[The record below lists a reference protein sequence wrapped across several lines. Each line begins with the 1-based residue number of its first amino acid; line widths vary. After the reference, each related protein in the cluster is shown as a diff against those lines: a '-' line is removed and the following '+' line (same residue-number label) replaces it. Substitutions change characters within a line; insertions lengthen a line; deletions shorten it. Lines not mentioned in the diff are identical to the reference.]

1 MLTGESL
8 PVAKSTGDL
17 VSAGTVSQVGQLT
30 CRATRVGS
38 QTALSQIVALVAK
51 AQGSKAPIARLA
63 DQIAGYF
70 VPVIM
75 VIATLGAL
83 AWLLTGH
90 SLGFSLTIFVS
101 VLVIACPC
109 ALGLATPTAIMVGT
123 GKAAKAGILFKNGTA
138 LEQLSQVTTVVLD
151 KTGTI
156 TQGKPTVTDVL
167 AKPGLDPATI
177 LQLAASLEFYTK
189 HPLAHAILQASTAET
204 LPVSDFETLP
214 GRGLTA
220 KIDGLTYFLGNHKL
234 LVEQKLPTE
243 TPLVKQA
250 RSLTQAGKTVMFLST
265 EKDLL
270 GVIAVQDPLKQDSR
284 RAIAQLHKLGV
295 KTVMLTGDNE
305 KTAQAIAK
313 QVQISEV
320 ISDVLPADKAET
332 VLELQAKRQK
342 VAMVGDG
349 INDAPA
355 LANADVGVAIGNGT
369 DVAIDSAD
377 VVLMNSDLSSLAQA
391 LLLSH
396 KTLVNIKEN
405 LFWAFFYNC
414 LGIPVA
420 LGVLTFFGGAL
431 LDPMIA
437 ALCMSFSSVSV
448 VLNALRLNRVKL
460 N

>member
-1 MLTGESL
+1 M
-8 PVAKSTGDL
+8 
-17 VSAGTVSQVGQLT
+17 
-30 CRATRVGS
+30 
-38 QTALSQIVALVAK
+38 
-51 AQGSKAPIARLA
+51 
-63 DQIAGYF
+63 
-70 VPVIM
+70 
-75 VIATLGAL
+75 
-83 AWLLTGH
+83 
-90 SLGFSLTIFVS
+90 
-101 VLVIACPC
+101 
-109 ALGLATPTAIMVGT
+109 
-123 GKAAKAGILFKNGTA
+123 FKNGTA

-167 AKPGLDPATI
+167 AKPGLKRATI
-177 LQLAASLEFYTK
+177 LQLAASLEFYAK

-220 KIDGLTYFLGNHKL
+220 KVNGLTYFLGNDKL
-234 LVEQKLPTE
+234 LAKQKLSTE
-243 TPLVKQA
+243 IPLLKQA
-250 RSLTQAGKTVMFLST
+250 RALTQGGKTVMFLST

-284 RAIAQLHKLGV
+284 HAIAQLHKLGA

-305 KTAQAIAK
+305 KTARAIAK

-320 ISDVLPADKAET
+320 ISDVLPADKAKV
-332 VLELQAKRQK
+332 VLELQAKGQK

-369 DVAIDSAD
+369 DVALDSAD

-420 LGVLTFFGGAL
+420 LGVLTLFGGPL
-431 LDPMIA
+431 LDPMLA

-448 VLNALRLNRVKL
+448 VLNALRLNRIKL

>member
-1 MLTGESL
+1 
-8 PVAKSTGDL
+8 
-17 VSAGTVSQVGQLT
+17 
-30 CRATRVGS
+30 
-38 QTALSQIVALVAK
+38 
-51 AQGSKAPIARLA
+51 
-63 DQIAGYF
+63 
-70 VPVIM
+70 M

-305 KTAQAIAK
+305 KTTQAIAK

-420 LGVLTFFGGAL
+420 LGVLTFFGGRCL
-431 LDPMIA
+431 I
-437 ALCMSFSSVSV
+437 
-448 VLNALRLNRVKL
+448 R
-460 N
+460 

>member
-1 MLTGESL
+1 
-8 PVAKSTGDL
+8 
-17 VSAGTVSQVGQLT
+17 
-30 CRATRVGS
+30 
-38 QTALSQIVALVAK
+38 
-51 AQGSKAPIARLA
+51 
-63 DQIAGYF
+63 
-70 VPVIM
+70 
-75 VIATLGAL
+75 LGA
-83 AWLLTGH
+83 
-90 SLGFSLTIFVS
+90 
-101 VLVIACPC
+101 
-109 ALGLATPTAIMVGT
+109 
-123 GKAAKAGILFKNGTA
+123 
-138 LEQLSQVTTVVLD
+138 
-151 KTGTI
+151 
-156 TQGKPTVTDVL
+156 
-167 AKPGLDPATI
+167 
-177 LQLAASLEFYTK
+177 
-189 HPLAHAILQASTAET
+189 
-204 LPVSDFETLP
+204 
-214 GRGLTA
+214 
-220 KIDGLTYFLGNHKL
+220 
-234 LVEQKLPTE
+234 
-243 TPLVKQA
+243 
-250 RSLTQAGKTVMFLST
+250 
-265 EKDLL
+265 
-270 GVIAVQDPLKQDSR
+270 
-284 RAIAQLHKLGV
+284 

-305 KTAQAIAK
+305 KTAHAIAK

-320 ISDVLPADKAET
+320 ISDVLPADKAEV
-332 VLELQAKRQK
+332 VLELQAKGQK

-420 LGVLTFFGGAL
+420 LGVLTFFGGPL